1 MKIYFKKLTYKT
13 MKTNYLIDTPPPTI
27 SGNLHIGHIF
37 SYTQADIIANYQ
49 RYLGKNLLYPWCYD
63 NNGIPTGKLAS
74 SKGIKDKEEI
84 LNFSIEKS
92 KEYLSTFK
100 SCGINFSDNSYYTFD
115 KNAIEIAYKAF
126 EFLKEKG
133 IAYKAETEFLWCP
146 KQKCSISQSE
156 LDDSGRIER
165 SGEFPEIKKGLGW
178 FINIKDHIP
187 QIKEKINQIDW
198 KPERFKQNALNWCD
212 NIKWDWSISRE
223 RHYGMSIPNEE
234 NMTFDT
240 WFISSLTP
248 QLANSSLTNQTDL
261 NIPIFD
267 MRFQSHDIIRT
278 WAFYTIAMS
287 YYLNNQIPW
296 KTLMITGHTLDGNGN
311 KFSKSSGGATLP
323 KPLLDRYKT
332 SGLRYWASSN
342 TLGTDTKID
351 EDKMKMGWRIENKLI
366 NAQKFI
372 DMQIS
377 NGWIGE
383 SPKLMDEYLSYK
395 KSILEHFDKFELD
408 KASDELYYFFWDI
421 FCSKWIEESKKE
433 PICLTL
439 NEILKDFKLILKII
453 L

>member
-1 MKIYFKKLTYKT
+1 MKKD
-13 MKTNYLIDTPPPTI
+13 YLIDTPPPTI
-27 SGNLHIGHIF
+27 SGTTGLHIGHIF
-37 SYTQADIIANYQ
+37 SYTQADIIARYQ

-63 NNGIPTGKLAS
+63 NNGLATQKSAS
-74 SKGIKDKEEI
+74 SKGIKNKEDI
-84 LNFSIEKS
+84 LKFSIEKS
-92 KEYLSTFK
+92 KDYLETFN
-100 SCGINFSDNSYYTFD
+100 SCGINFSNNSYYTFD
-115 KNAIEIAYKAF
+115 ENAIKIAYKAF
-126 EFLKEKG
+126 ELLKEKG

-165 SGEFPEIKKGLGW
+165 SGEFPEIKKGFGW
-178 FINIKDHIP
+178 FINIKDHIE
-187 QIKEKINQIDW
+187 QIKEKINKIDW

-223 RHYGMSIPNEE
+223 RHYGMLIPGEE

-248 QLANSSLTNQTDL
+248 QLAYSSFDNSCNL
-261 NIPIFD
+261 NIPIFG

-287 YYLNNQIPW
+287 YFINNQIPW
-296 KTLMITGHTLDGNGN
+296 ETLMITGHTLDGNGD
-311 KFSKSSGGATLP
+311 KFSKSSGSATLP
-323 KPLLDRYKT
+323 KPLLDRYKP

-342 TLGTDTKID
+342 TLGTDTRID

-377 NGWIGE
+377 KGWIGE
-383 SPKLMDEYLSYK
+383 KPELMDEYLSYR
-395 KSILEHFDKFELD
+395 KSILNHFDEFELD

-433 PICLTL
+433 STCLTL
-439 NEILKDFKLILKII
+439 NKILFDLKSIFKII
-453 L
+453 F